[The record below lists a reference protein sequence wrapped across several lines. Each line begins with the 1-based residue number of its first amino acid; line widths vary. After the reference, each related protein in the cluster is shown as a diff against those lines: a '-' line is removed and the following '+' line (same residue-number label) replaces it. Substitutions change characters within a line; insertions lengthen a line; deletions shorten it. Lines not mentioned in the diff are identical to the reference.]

1 MGGKKDGGGAAA
13 AKGGKGP
20 AAQKPALISDFF
32 GLQKGRGRPKIRP
45 APPGSGRP
53 CSKAGKEKKKEKS
66 RSKLAEKVP
75 LPEKVRAPRAR
86 RTVGS
91 LVYENLEK
99 AICGW
104 LAKKRSG
111 VGEVS
116 GA

>member
-53 CSKAGKEKKKEKS
+53 CSKEGKKKTKRKKREQVGREGASAREGASPAGK
-66 RSKLAEKVP
+66 AH
-75 LPEKVRAPRAR
+75 
-86 RTVGS
+86 
-91 LVYENLEK
+91 
-99 AICGW
+99 CG
-104 LAKKRSG
+104 LTG
-111 VGEVS
+111 V
-116 GA
+116 